1 MDDGIIVTTEG
12 IDSLVRALR
21 AEEDGKPL
29 RRELGRNMGRSLQPA
44 AADAKAGIMSMA
56 SAGMGTSPALRP
68 TIAAKIRPEVK
79 LGGRWTGARIRAR
92 KTPGLRG
99 FANAPKRTQSA
110 KGWRVQT
117 YGNGTWRVQHGK
129 VEWFDRA
136 MAPHRGEYMRA
147 VHEAMDAMA
156 RRIAERSHR

>member
-136 MAPHRGEYMRA
+136 MTPHRGEYMRA